1 MPKICYAG
9 ILENPNSID
18 HKKNYYP

>member
-9 ILENPNSID
+9 ILENPNSLD
-18 HKKNYYP
+18 HKKNYCP